1 MIKSVVNLYGSNKT
15 DRSVG
20 FVEAFHIIVIMV
32 NSSRGE
38 DTRSKILHT
47 ALELFSKNGY
57 DATSVAEI
65 CQKAEVSKGAFYHHF
80 PSKQDL
86 FMALMAGW
94 LGELDGMLQEATVH
108 AANVPQA
115 IENMAGVSGSIFEAL
130 DGGFPIL
137 LEFWIQA
144 NRQPEIWKRAVE
156 PYRSYLSYFA
166 EVIQNGKIQ
175 DAFANDLDPELAAR
189 LLMGVAMGLL
199 LQASFDPEGADWQE
213 VTRSGIKL
221 LLNGMR

>member
-1 MIKSVVNLYGSNKT
+1 MI
-15 DRSVG
+15 
-20 FVEAFHIIVIMV
+20 

-38 DTRSKILHT
+38 ETRSKILHT

-65 CQKAEVSKGAFYHHF
+65 CHKVKVSKGAFYHHF

-86 FMALMAGW
+86 FLALMAGW
-94 LGELDGMLQEATVH
+94 LGELDGMLQAATMS
-108 AANVPQA
+108 AEDVPQA
-115 IENMAGVSGSIFEAL
+115 IENMAGISGSLFDAL
-130 DGGFPIL
+130 EGGFPIL
-137 LEFWIQA
+137 LEFWTQA
-144 NRQPEIWKRAVE
+144 NRQPEIWQRAVE
-156 PYRSYLSYFA
+156 PYRNYLSYFA
-166 EVIQNGKIQ
+166 EVIRNGKSQ
-175 DAFANDLDPELAAR
+175 GTFAEDLDAELSAR
-189 LLMGVAMGLL
+189 LLLGVVMGLL

>member
-1 MIKSVVNLYGSNKT
+1 
-15 DRSVG
+15 
-20 FVEAFHIIVIMV
+20 MV

-57 DATSVAEI
+57 DATSIAEI
-65 CQKAEVSKGAFYHHF
+65 CQKAEVSKGAFYYHF

-86 FMALMAGW
+86 FLALMAGW
-94 LGELDGMLQEATVH
+94 LDELDGMLKEQ
-108 AANVPQA
+108 AASAADIPQA
-115 IENMAGVSGSIFEAL
+115 IENMAGVSGSLFEAL
-130 DGGFPIL
+130 EGGFPIL
-137 LEFWIQA
+137 LEFWTQA
-144 NRQPEIWKRAVE
+144 NRQPEIWQRAVE
-156 PYRSYLSYFA
+156 PYRNYLSYFA
-166 EVIQNGKIQ
+166 EVIQNGKVQ
-175 DAFANDLDPELAAR
+175 DAFEVDLDPELAAR

-213 VTRSGIKL
+213 VTRSGIKI